1 MENIL
6 QVWLHFTRKQIF
18 KNGKTLY
25 FKINGALVPYIVQID
40 LVNIRCMGLSMA
52 HVSQLYAQRGS
63 REMGICFQT
72 F

>member
-6 QVWLHFTRKQIF
+6 QVWLQFTRKQIL